1 MVPMVLSTMVIII
14 QITFYK
20 DSISIFILFII
31 MFYSAMCSKLLWTF
45 HNNLDTFKET
55 IRNIPVLTYAN
66 SLSTT
71 LITPSTPSTPY
82 STSNQGDISR
92 PTAASE
98 YSSPSET
105 WTSVST
111 PLATAQYVNQPSYE
125 PPSPPPP
132 PSSSSVV

>member
-1 MVPMVLSTMVIII
+1 
-14 QITFYK
+14 
-20 DSISIFILFII
+20 

-45 HNNLDTFKET
+45 YNNLDTFKDT

-66 SLSTT
+66 PLSTT
-71 LITPSTPSTPY
+71 LITPSTPATPATPY
-82 STSNQGDISR
+82 STSNQGDFSR

-125 PPSPPPP
+125 PPLPPP
-132 PSSSSVV
+132 PSSSSSSVV